1 MKPVIRTNK
10 CTGCRAC
17 RDVCPMDIF
26 RTAKAGHAMTLKKNI
41 GECIG
46 CEECVIECPSDA
58 IRLVRSK

>member
-1 MKPVIRTNK
+1 MKPVITRNK

-26 RTAKAGHAMTLKKNI
+26 RIAKAGRAITLEKKA

-46 CEECVIECPSDA
+46 CEECVVSCPSEA
-58 IRLVRSK
+58 IRLRKT